1 MRSLALQTKTSVPFI
16 LVTLDELA
24 RTARRK
30 GHSEASMYEELSRQA
45 NLNQEKIDIQ
55 SFCLNVLGGNAS
67 DIVGKA
73 LSKAIKIK
81 PEMKS
86 TEVKKINIENQAQ
99 SPLLNLYGQP
109 NYMGYMQPQFNFAP
123 NTHQMGVPYGYRR
136 YQRPSYR
143 QSRSAGCLFCG
154 ASDHYVRG
162 CTKMKAARGI
172 MNSQ

>member
-1 MRSLALQTKTSVPFI
+1 MKEKVRSLALQTKPSVPLI

-86 TEVKKINIENQAQ
+86 TEMEKLILKIK
-99 SPLLNLYGQP
+99 PTL
-109 NYMGYMQPQFNFAP
+109 
-123 NTHQMGVPYGYRR
+123 H
-136 YQRPSYR
+136 
-143 QSRSAGCLFCG
+143 C
-154 ASDHYVRG
+154 
-162 CTKMKAARGI
+162 
-172 MNSQ
+172 